1 MARRAATP
9 QTECDGS
16 RALRGQLR
24 IIHLVSARVEATG
37 TAQMMPAHPTA
48 AFVLGKADLTL
59 GVGSHVL
66 LVILVVG
73 LTVAAHHGFFGAAL
87 AMPR

>member
-24 IIHLVSARVEATG
+24 IIHLVSASFL
-37 TAQMMPAHPTA
+37 PAHPTA

-59 GVGSHVL
+59 GVGSQLL
-66 LVILVVG
+66 LVVLVVG
-73 LTVAAHHGFFGAAL
+73 FTAAAHHGFFDAAL